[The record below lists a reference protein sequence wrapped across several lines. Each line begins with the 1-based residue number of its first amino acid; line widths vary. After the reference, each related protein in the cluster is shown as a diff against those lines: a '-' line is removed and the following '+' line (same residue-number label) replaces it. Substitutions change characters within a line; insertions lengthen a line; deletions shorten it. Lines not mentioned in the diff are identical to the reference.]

1 MIYLLVGED
10 NFLKDQ
16 FVKKY
21 KKNFGELQSGI
32 NYIKITEDNIDNLI
46 PDIETPAFGFENKLI
61 IVNNANLFTK
71 KNYTADN
78 IAEYMKENEITNVDI
93 LFIEDKAEKNSLYN
107 EIAKIGEIKQFN
119 EQRIPELIKQIKSI
133 ANAYKVNINENTA
146 QYLIECV
153 GTNMQ
158 DIINELRK
166 LIEYAGE
173 NGEIK
178 REVIDNLTI
187 KKTESII
194 FELTDSLGKRQIKK
208 AIEVLHNLQ
217 YEKEPTQMILIMLY
231 RHFKKLYIVH
241 LCNGLNLIEN
251 LNLKP
256 NQTFLVRKY
265 QEQAKCFKS
274 NEIEQI
280 LNELIDLDENS
291 KNGNIDLDLG
301 LETILCRYCS

>member
-16 FVKKY
+16 FIKNF

-46 PDIETPAFGFENKLI
+46 SDIETPAFGYENKLI
-61 IVNNANLFTK
+61 LVNNANLFTK
-71 KNYTADN
+71 KNYTADQ
-78 IAEYMKENEITNVDI
+78 IADYIKENEITNVDI
-93 LFIEDKAEKNSLYN
+93 LFVEDKVEKNSLYN
-107 EIAKIGEIKQFN
+107 IIAKKGEIKEFK
-119 EQRIPELIKQIKSI
+119 ELKPYELIKKIKSI
-133 ANAYKVNINENTA
+133 SAAYKVNINENTA

-166 LIEYAGE
+166 LIEYTGE

-178 REVIDNLTI
+178 KEAIDSLTI

-208 AIEVLHNLQ
+208 AIETLHNLQ

-241 LCNGLNLIEN
+241 LCNGVNLVEN

-256 NQTFLVRKY
+256 NQTFLVKKY
-265 QEQAKCFKS
+265 EEQARCFKKS
-274 NEIEQI
+274 EIEKI
-280 LNELIDLDENS
+280 LEELINLDANS

-301 LETILCRYCS
+301 LDTILCRYCS

>member
-1 MIYLLVGED
+1 MIYLLTGED

-16 FVKKY
+16 FIKKY
-21 KKNFGELQSGI
+21 KKNFGELQAGI

-61 IVNNANLFTK
+61 VVNNANLFTK
-71 KNYTADN
+71 KNYTADR
-78 IAEYMKENEITNVDI
+78 IAEYIKENEIKNVDV
-93 LFIEDKAEKNSLYN
+93 LFIEDKVDKNSLYN
-107 EIAKIGEIKQFN
+107 VIAKIGEIKEFN
-119 EQRIPELIKQIKSI
+119 EQKIPELIKQIKSI
-133 ANAYKVNINENTA
+133 SNAYKVNINERTA

-178 REVIDNLTI
+178 RDVIDNLTI

-231 RHFKKLYIVH
+231 RHFKKLHIVH
-241 LCNGLNLIEN
+241 LCNGSNLIEN

-265 QEQAKCFKS
+265 QEQAKCFEL

-280 LNELIDLDENS
+280 LKELIDLDENS